1 MFRVSLLV
9 LFVLLT
15 LAFFP
20 ACAQAMTTAEMDDAM
35 LALAEY
41 ESGAKA
47 AETVKVEPVAFR
59 RTRSTTATTT
69 ATTADALRTT
79 ASTCGIGGNSCGG
92 GSSVCGGGGC
102 GQSSAC
108 GGGGCGGGG
117 RGFFRR
123 RR

>member
-1 MFRVSLLV
+1 MFRVSLLA
-9 LFVLLT
+9 LFVVSL
-15 LAFFP
+15 
-20 ACAQAMTTAEMDDAM
+20 CALQANAMTTAEMDDAM